1 MLAFSTSNTNMVLE
15 ASAVSHATPIDTSH
29 GAPND
34 GNCRLTIPVVKG
46 RCTCDALLHTFI
58 ISIVE
63 SVENDFNTIKHIDN
77 ESANII
83 EGCIVVLTPLI
94 AVISKNSASDWL

>member
-34 GNCRLTIPVVKG
+34 GNCRLTMPVVKG

-63 SVENDFNTIKHIDN
+63 SVENDFNTIMHID
-77 ESANII
+77 II